1 MQAMRILIANDDGYL
16 APGLGA
22 LVRACQGLGQID
34 VIAPEQNASGTSNA
48 LTLTRPLSVFEAR
61 GEQVQGFRVVN
72 GTPSDCVHVAL
83 TGLLGYRP
91 DLVLSGI
98 NNGANMGD
106 DTLYSGTVAA
116 AMEGYL
122 FGVPAI
128 AFSQER
134 KGWGELDAAAAA
146 ARAVI
151 EQVLAQAPLASG
163 QAPWLLNVN
172 IPNRADAA
180 SLPRVVTR
188 LGRRHASEPVIRQ
201 TSPRGETIYW
211 IGPAGDARECGEG
224 TDFHAVASGCISIT
238 PLQVDLTDHARSA
251 TWAERFAAAPAK
263 VRAG

>member
-1 MQAMRILIANDDGYL
+1 MRRPPYNAAMRILIANDDGYL
-16 APGLGA
+16 APGLSA
-22 LVRACQGLGQID
+22 LVRACEGLGQIA
-34 VIAPEQNASGTSNA
+34 VFAPEQNASGTSNA
-48 LTLTRPLSVFEAR
+48 LTLSRPLSVFEAR
-61 GEQVQGFRVVN
+61 GEHVQGFKVVN
-72 GTPSDCVHVAL
+72 GTPSDSVHLAL
-83 TGLLGYRP
+83 TGVLGYRP

-128 AFSQER
+128 AFSQGE

-146 ARAVI
+146 ARSVI
-151 EQVLAQAPLASG
+151 DQVLSCTPLAG
-163 QAPWLLNVN
+163 APWLLNVN
-172 IPNRADAA
+172 IPNRSDAA
-180 SLPRVVTR
+180 TLPRQITR

-201 TSPRGETIYW
+201 TNPRGDTIYW

-238 PLQVDLTDHARSA
+238 PLQVDLTDHALSA
-251 TWAERFAAAPAK
+251 HWAQRLGGTQ
-263 VRAG
+263 R